1 MERLDLHLTE
11 SVRDFSRS
19 VYQKFIKNVGVTVND
34 KLVKKAHTPL
44 KKSDVVKVDKK
55 ALKAFVKSLAGAQT
69 RAEVVKDIPIL
80 YKTKSFLVFDKPP
93 FMRTET
99 LIQGLLPVHR
109 LDKDTSGILVAAK
122 NIKTQAALQKQ
133 WKAREVQKTYL
144 ALVRG
149 EVSPLK
155 GRIEAGIARSLND
168 RRKMAVSKSV
178 KARAAVT
185 EYEVLEK
192 FDCKTINFPL
202 CLVRAFPK
210 TGRTHQIRVHFAS
223 IGHPIAGDA
232 VYGDTRLNEKLY
244 KVAGLNRQFLHAEKL
259 TLTNPTTK
267 KELVLTSKLPKDLT
281 MVRKILIELL

>member
-1 MERLDLHLTE
+1 MQRLDLLITE
-11 SVRDFSRS
+11 RTHGFSRS
-19 VYQKFIKNVGVTVND
+19 VYQKFIKSGGVKVNG
-34 KLVKKAHTPL
+34 KVVVKPHTPL
-44 KKSDVVKVDKK
+44 KEADVVAVDEK
-55 ALKAFVKSLAGAQT
+55 ALKAFVASLQDVGPRDVAL
-69 RAEVVKDIPIL
+69 KNIPVIFES
-80 YKTKSFLVFDKPP
+80 KGFIVFEKPS

-99 LIQGLLPVHR
+99 VIKGFLPVHR

-122 NIKTQAALQKQ
+122 NIKTQAAMQKQ
-133 WKAREVQKTYL
+133 WKTRKVHKTYL

-168 RRKMAVSKSV
+168 RRKMAVSKSI

-223 IGHPIAGDA
+223 IGHPITGDA
-232 VYGDTRLNEKLY
+232 VYGDPRLNEKLH
-244 KVAGLNRQFLHAEKL
+244 KVAGLNRQFLHAEAL

-267 KELVLTSKLPKDLT
+267 KELVLTSKTPKDIA
-281 MVRKILIELL
+281 MVRKILIALL